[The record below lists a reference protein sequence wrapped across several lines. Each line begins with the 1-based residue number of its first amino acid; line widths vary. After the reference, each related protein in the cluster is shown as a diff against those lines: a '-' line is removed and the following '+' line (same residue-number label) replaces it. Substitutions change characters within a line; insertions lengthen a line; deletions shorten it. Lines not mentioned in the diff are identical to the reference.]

1 MCFECFGI
9 LYGLVHSHHLYCL
22 RCPGALETST
32 ISRPWVVS
40 ASALFSM
47 VFKFSKPR
55 VFKGF
60 LPIAT
65 SAFPPFNG
73 VSRFSKSRQFVIF
86 RYLGSSRVFC
96 LLPFRPLLRLMG
108 FLSFRN

>member
-40 ASALFSM
+40 ASASFSM

-73 VSRFSKSRQFVIF
+73 VSKFSKLRAFVTVGEFSLFIRF
-86 RYLGSSRVFC
+86 RDLRHSHLGN
-96 LLPFRPLLRLMG
+96 
-108 FLSFRN
+108 SFMA